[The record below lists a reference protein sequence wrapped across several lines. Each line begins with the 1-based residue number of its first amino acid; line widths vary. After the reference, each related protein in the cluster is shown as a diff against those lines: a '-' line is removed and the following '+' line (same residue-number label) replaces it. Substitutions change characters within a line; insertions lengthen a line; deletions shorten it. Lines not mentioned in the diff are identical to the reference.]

1 MLPRLY
7 QTCGSD
13 PAKAPRFSGE
23 DDDDGPSTSAGRRD
37 RSTVESRMTTPYA
50 GDGFAI
56 VRCLVFGEVRDDAAT
71 VLAVAHILV
80 QKIPQKKL
88 SFRPKI

>member
-1 MLPRLY
+1 MLPRPY

-13 PAKAPRFSGE
+13 PAKAPEFSGD

-50 GDGFAI
+50 GEGF
-56 VRCLVFGEVRDDAAT
+56 
-71 VLAVAHILV
+71 AVAHILV
-80 QKIPQKKL
+80 QKTPQKKL
-88 SFRPKI
+88 SFRRKI